1 MQLLKHIN
9 WRCPTKA
16 RTKFRHEDGRPDTG
30 LMHVPENGGI
40 GFAGRRENCCAP
52 PYQTIEFSLK
62 AKERNS
68 GAIIF
73 YSGSSDETVGN
84 LQVTCDPGCQT

>member
-1 MQLLKHIN
+1 MRLLLFHGGKGGGTV
-9 WRCPTKA
+9 PTQVS
-16 RTKFRHEDGRPDTG
+16 TG

-68 GAIIF
+68 GA
-73 YSGSSDETVGN
+73 
-84 LQVTCDPGCQT
+84 